1 MKKAIILSC
10 LVVFTITLS
19 SFYTN
24 SIQDINVGDEI
35 TISNP
40 SSSSYAY
47 IRFPKNNFI
56 LKKGGNLNY
65 KSLSGT
71 KVIVSEVLKSNDDEI
86 IIKVKKKD
94 GGSFLNSLQVLS
106 IEYKNALESAEIIK

>member
-19 SFYTN
+19 SFGTYG
-24 SIQDINVGDEI
+24 IQDINVGDEI

-47 IRFPKNNFI
+47 IHFPKSNFI

-71 KVIVSEVLKSNDDEI
+71 KVIVAEVLQSNDGET

-94 GGSFLNSLQVLS
+94 GGSFLNSLKVLS
-106 IEYKNALESAEIIK
+106 IDYNKALENSEIIK